1 MGQRVKIKRRKDNKA
16 IGYKITKRKKKRV
29 KKRRG

>member
-1 MGQRVKIKRRKDNKA
+1 MGQRVKVRRKKANNA